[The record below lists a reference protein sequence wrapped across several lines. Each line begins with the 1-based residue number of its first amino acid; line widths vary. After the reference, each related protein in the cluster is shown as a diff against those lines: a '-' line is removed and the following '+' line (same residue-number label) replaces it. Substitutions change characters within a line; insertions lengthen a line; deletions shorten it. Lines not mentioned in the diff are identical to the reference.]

1 MGQAR
6 IPQTSPP
13 AAEAWDIANY
23 DFHLPSHLI
32 AARPASPRDSARL
45 LHIGAELRDHLVR
58 DLPRLLRPGDILVV
72 NDTKVIPAH
81 LVGRRGVA
89 KVEVTLHRQ
98 EGLGVWRGLAR
109 PAKRLKPGDR
119 VAFGDDLSAEVLA
132 RDGGEVTLSF
142 GLDDA
147 AMRAALGRHGAV
159 PLPPYI
165 PRDHG
170 PDPRDRTDYQ
180 TMFARA
186 EGAVAAP
193 TAGLHFTPALLDA
206 LAAAG
211 IARATVTLHVGPGTF
226 LPIKGED
233 IRTHRMHAEQATLTG
248 EAATAI
254 NAARAAG
261 GRVVAVGST
270 ALRTLESAAS
280 DDGCLR
286 PFDGDTSLFITPGYR
301 FKSVDVLMTNFHLP
315 RSTLFVLVAAFGG
328 LQRMRAAYEHAVR
341 AEYRF
346 FSYGD
351 VCLIEPEVSP

>member
-1 MGQAR
+1 M
-6 IPQTSPP
+6 PQSSSPD
-13 AAEAWDIANY
+13 AQAWDVGTY
-23 DFHLPSHLI
+23 DFDLPPRLI
-32 AARPASPRDSARL
+32 AARPANPRDSARL
-45 LHIGAELRDHLVR
+45 LHIAGDLGDRAVR
-58 DLPRLLRPGDILVV
+58 DLPRLLRRGDILVV

-81 LVGRRGVA
+81 LVGKRGAA
-89 KVEVTLHRQ
+89 KVEITLHRQ
-98 EGLGVWRGLAR
+98 DGVGIWRGLAR

-119 VAFGDDLSAEVLA
+119 VDFGGALSAEVVA
-132 RDGGEVTLSF
+132 RNEGEVTLSF

-147 AMRAALGRHGAV
+147 AMREALARHGAV

-165 PRDHG
+165 PREQGADAQ
-170 PDPRDRTDYQ
+170 DRADYQ
-180 TMFARA
+180 TLFARA

-206 LAAAG
+206 LQAAG
-211 IARATVTLHVGPGTF
+211 IGRTAVTLHVGPGTF
-226 LPIKGED
+226 LPIKTDD
-233 IRTHRMHAEQATLTG
+233 IRAHRMHAERAALTDQA
-248 EAATAI
+248 ASAI

-270 ALRTLESAAS
+270 ALRTLESAAGA
-280 DDGCLR
+280 DGFL
-286 PFDGDTSLFITPGYR
+286 PAFDGDTSLFITPGYR

-328 LQRMRAAYEHAVR
+328 LARMRAAYEHAIR

-351 VCLIEPEVSP
+351 ACLIEPEVEA